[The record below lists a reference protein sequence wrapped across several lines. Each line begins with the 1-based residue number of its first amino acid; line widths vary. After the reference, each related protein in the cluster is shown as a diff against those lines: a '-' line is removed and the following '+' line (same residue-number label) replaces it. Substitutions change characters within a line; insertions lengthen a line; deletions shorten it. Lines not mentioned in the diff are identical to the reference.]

1 MSESDVKQIALEM
14 LQLSVK
20 ALKQAQACAE
30 ARGDRAEHE
39 TLGKKLK
46 ALDWLAGLATKAE

>member
-1 MSESDVKQIALEM
+1 MKQIALEM